1 MALPAIKEN
10 IMADVSLDKDINA
23 QINELRSQIDKLSTE
38 LARRIDSASDRADE
52 ALSSARGK
60 VASIADHA
68 RSEGRNVVQAARENP
83 TATSSVL
90 IVTALLGLFTGLLLG
105 RLSD

>member
-1 MALPAIKEN
+1 
-10 IMADVSLDKDINA
+10 MADVALDKDINA
-23 QINELRSQIDKLSTE
+23 QLNELRSQIDKLSTE
-38 LARRIDSASDRADE
+38 LARRIDSAADRADE
-52 ALSSARGK
+52 ALSSTRGK
-60 VASIADHA
+60 VATIADHA
-68 RSEGRNVVQAARENP
+68 RSEGRNVVQVAKENP

>member
-1 MALPAIKEN
+1 
-10 IMADVSLDKDINA
+10 MADISLDKDINA
-23 QINELRSQIDKLSTE
+23 QIDELRSQIDRLSTD
-38 LARRIDSASDRADE
+38 LAKRIDSASNRADE
-52 ALSSARGK
+52 ALFSAKGK

-68 RSEGRNVVQAARENP
+68 RSEGRNVVQATKENP

>member
-1 MALPAIKEN
+1 
-10 IMADVSLDKDINA
+10 MADVSLDKDINA

-68 RSEGRNVVQAARENP
+68 RLEGRNVVQAARENP